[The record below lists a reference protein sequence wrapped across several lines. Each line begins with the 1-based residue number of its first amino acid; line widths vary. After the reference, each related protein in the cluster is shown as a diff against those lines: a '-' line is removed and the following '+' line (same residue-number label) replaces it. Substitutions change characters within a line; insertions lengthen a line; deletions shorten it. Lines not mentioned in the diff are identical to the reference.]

1 MNQALVLVAAYLL
14 GSVPFAF
21 IAGRLHGVDLRT
33 IGSGNLGATN
43 VFRTLGRTVGIT
55 VMVLDIAKG
64 AAAVLLAVALTDN
77 PWPLVAGALV
87 ILGHVRPVWTGF
99 KGGKG
104 VAVGAGALIGLVP
117 AASGVLIVLWFLIV
131 LITRYVSVA
140 SIACALAAA
149 PLAWAFGAPWSYLGF
164 IALAGLFVVWKHREN
179 IVRLSRGEESRLN
192 LGRRGARDSGR

>member
-1 MNQALVLVAAYLL
+1 MNQALALAAAYLL

-33 IGSGNLGATN
+33 TGSGNLGATN
-43 VFRTLGRTVGIT
+43 VFRTLGRTAGIT

-77 PWPLVAGALV
+77 PWPLAAGALV

-104 VAVGAGALIGLVP
+104 VAVGGGALIGLVP

-140 SIACALAAA
+140 SIVCALAAA

-179 IVRLSRGEESRLN
+179 IVRLSRGEENRLN
-192 LGRRGARDSGR
+192 FGRRRARDP